1 MVHTEKYYLQRP
13 HESAEVLEKKF
24 NIPIGLVYYRKNKN
38 RIHGSR
44 NIKDKLKDAFSTD
57 ASYNQAMADD
67 TVLLSE
73 NNADYDPT
81 QARGAYAAA
90 RGSEDLSY
98 LDYPLQYMNH
108 LELQKWLGK

>member
-1 MVHTEKYYLQRP
+1 MVHTEKYYLQRL

-44 NIKDKLKDAFSTD
+44 NIKDKLKDAFRTD
-57 ASYNQAMADD
+57 ASYN
-67 TVLLSE
+67 
-73 NNADYDPT
+73 